1 MDHVAGYTIANDVSD
16 RDVMF
21 RPGFPMTDFL
31 MTKNRPTYFPV
42 GPYVVP
48 AEFVPDYRALR
59 ITLRV
64 NGDVMQ
70 DESVDDIIE
79 VGLRDDVAMGVDP
92 HAGDTQ
98 ALRCIPRPVIVPS
111 MTSPGRSQWLPWCA
125 ALPAGEPVSSRSPAR
140 SSTTRDV

>member
-70 DESVDDIIE
+70 DESVDDIIYGVE
-79 VGLRDDVAMGVDP
+79 ELVAYTSRVVELR
-92 HAGDTQ
+92 AGDLLLTG
-98 ALRCIPRPVIVPS
+98 S
-111 MTSPGRSQWLPWCA
+111 
-125 ALPAGEPVSSRSPAR
+125 PAGNAAHHGNHWLRPGDVMEGTITGLGMQRNACVSPA
-140 SSTTRDV
+140 